1 MSYLPDGRRLL
12 LAAFVAV
19 AVALL
24 GVTIASASG
33 ARAAEPQLLPSPGV
47 AIDLRVAQRVALNVG
62 PGEHVRLV
70 VEVAGVPRAGLVA
83 ADARLVVVRMSDG
96 ARIFDGRLA
105 DAHFVELG
113 RVPLREHFRFAVS
126 GTSAGRVVFRADWAA
141 SRAV

>member
-12 LAAFVAV
+12 LAAFVTV

-47 AIDLRVAQRVALNVG
+47 AIDLRVAQRVALTVG

-70 VEVAGVPRAGLVA
+70 VEVAGGPSCGPRRRRRSTGRG
-83 ADARLVVVRMSDG
+83 AD
-96 ARIFDGRLA
+96 
-105 DAHFVELG
+105 
-113 RVPLREHFRFAVS
+113 
-126 GTSAGRVVFRADWAA
+126 
-141 SRAV
+141 